1 MTSLV
6 KNRFDSKN
14 LTGYEH
20 VVSVVNP
27 KSMERR
33 EKLRRGVEEIGM
45 SLFLEVQPAKRQEY
59 FNSQQTKSQNKQSS
73 SPFTNPWPNAIQIK
87 DFFYFNSVI
96 DVSQLDMPV
105 DLLLQDDIMDKD
117 PLPDV
122 HERSLTKCQCL

>member
-6 KNRFDSKN
+6 KNRFNSKN

-33 EKLRRGVEEIGM
+33 EKLRRGVEKISM
-45 SLFLEVQPAKRQEY
+45 SLFLEVQPANRQEY
-59 FNSQQTKSQNKQSS
+59 FNSQQTKSQNKQRS

-87 DFFYFNSVI
+87 DFFI
-96 DVSQLDMPV
+96 LIQ
-105 DLLLQDDIMDKD
+105 
-117 PLPDV
+117 
-122 HERSLTKCQCL
+122 

>member
-27 KSMERR
+27 KSMERH
-33 EKLRRGVEEIGM
+33 EKLRRGVEKIGM

-59 FNSQQTKSQNKQSS
+59 FNSQQTKSKNKQSS
-73 SPFTNPWPNAIQIK
+73 SPFTYPWPNAIQIK
-87 DFFYFNSVI
+87 DFFI
-96 DVSQLDMPV
+96 LIQ
-105 DLLLQDDIMDKD
+105 
-117 PLPDV
+117 
-122 HERSLTKCQCL
+122 

>member
-59 FNSQQTKSQNKQSS
+59 FNSQQTKSQNKLSS
-73 SPFTNPWPNAIQIK
+73 SPFYYYLSYQDTLLNMVLLPW
-87 DFFYFNSVI
+87 
-96 DVSQLDMPV
+96 
-105 DLLLQDDIMDKD
+105 
-117 PLPDV
+117 
-122 HERSLTKCQCL
+122 